1 MTDCCQTV
9 KLSRREGEKVQVEVV
24 EMGEV
29 VAVEWWSR
37 RGNIETETERI
48 NRELLACDLR

>member
-9 KLSRREGEKVQVEVV
+9 KLSRREGENEVV

-48 NRELLACDLR
+48 DRELWLVS